1 MPQPQS
7 WEFLIQQ
14 DGDRVWLPLD
24 TPNVEILEGRYRI
37 AAKSNRKNAPV
48 EVRIKH
54 DSIDEMPPKRRTQ
67 TRTHQTNPSGLMPVI
82 PFTRLQPGIWEFQ
95 CAPREGSLH
104 SIQLRVLSIESD
116 IVEDWNPDWEN
127 ADQATFGFTTSET
140 KAVEPDHASIEEI
153 LQRAE
158 QESGTIADEILTE
171 YGLVSEA
178 PYQEDRLPKT
188 VSLGDAIVSIELVQE
203 TFIANRGE
211 PLTISGQ
218 ITSAQV
224 THLDAELRVCL
235 RDPQTSKTLLDT
247 RETLQQEALPFGL
260 SYRVTLPVD
269 LETQLIL
276 GEITL
281 HDATVE
287 GKPIVATQ
295 SFTLMADVNELLDA
309 MYQAKKDDRTMAE
322 DMLDLPA
329 TNPVVH
335 PPLNLA
341 FLNLVATPK
350 DSEAANFTPKE
361 TQALP
366 PQLHQPNPYT
376 RKKLN
381 LPSFGVQPDA
391 ATPEYT
397 DVTQLEIPL
406 TAASIPSQPEV
417 EAPLE
422 EPLLDRLTPLEEA
435 EPASELKVQADDLD
449 LIQLDEPEFDLQPSP
464 DQVIDEFVVDDEPIL
479 PLADLIV
486 SRRRSAD
493 QSDRAQNPLLLPES
507 EPVPDPIVTIA
518 ESELIGG
525 KTAIVRIKLPDLLPK
540 IYVKVWISDR
550 QNRTIIEPPRWVI
563 DFKPDGHHNL
573 EAITEVKVPFESVEI
588 QIEAIAVEVMTNRES
603 HKVIVDR
610 RIVPEALPDLWL
622 DDLDADSIVSP

>member
-95 CAPREGSLH
+95 CAPREGSPH